1 MARKTNPTFDS
12 VADELTATSDT
23 VRSQMFGMPC
33 LKRGGKAFV
42 GDYHGAMVFKL
53 RGEPH
58 SQALALAGAHLFDPS
73 GRDRPM
79 KEWVVIPAEHAARWP
94 ELSRHALE
102 AASAAAR

>member
-1 MARKTNPTFDS
+1 MAKKTNPTFDS

-33 LKRGGKAFV
+33 LKRSGKAFA
-42 GDYHGAMVFKL
+42 GDYQGAMVFKL
-53 RGEPH
+53 RGEAH

-79 KEWVVIPAEHAARWP
+79 KEWVVIPAEYSTRWP
-94 ELSRHALE
+94 EFSRHALD
-102 AASAAAR
+102 AASSAGR